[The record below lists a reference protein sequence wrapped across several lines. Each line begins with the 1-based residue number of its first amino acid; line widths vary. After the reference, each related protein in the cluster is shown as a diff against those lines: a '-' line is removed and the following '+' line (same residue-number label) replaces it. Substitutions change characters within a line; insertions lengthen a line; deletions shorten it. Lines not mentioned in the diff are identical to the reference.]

1 MHARWSIRG
10 EHRAARAAI
19 LLAALVVM
27 PARAHGQAIGAGAL
41 REGTLSFDGHST
53 VGSFVGTT
61 TTLTGLQRGGARL
74 QDLRGW
80 VEAPVGTLRTGNERR
95 DRDLGKSM
103 EVERFSTIRFDLTQV
118 VPDDPAA
125 TPVAGQSIGAILQGT
140 LTLHGVQHKVG
151 IPARLTFDGATAHV
165 TGVFPVNLKDY
176 GIGGLSKMLGILKMD
191 EHIAV
196 HLDLT
201 FAAR

>member
-1 MHARWSIRG
+1 
-10 EHRAARAAI
+10 
-19 LLAALVVM
+19 M
-27 PARAHGQAIGAGAL
+27 PGRVHGQAIGAGAL
-41 REGTLSFDGHST
+41 REGTLSFDGHAT
-53 VGSFVGTT
+53 VGNFVGTT
-61 TTLTGLQRGGARL
+61 TTVTGRQSGGARL

-80 VEAPVGTLRTGNERR
+80 IEAPVGTLRTGNGRR

-103 EVERFSTIRFDLTQV
+103 EVERFPTMRFDLTQI

-151 IPARLTFDGATAHV
+151 IPARLTFNGTTAHV
-165 TGVFPVNLKDY
+165 TGVFPVDLKDY
-176 GIGGLSKMLGILKMD
+176 GIGGLSKVLGLLKMD